1 VGQEDPHAGLTG
13 GAPADAGRE
22 PTSNGSP
29 HKGAGNGHQTIG
41 GYRLL
46 RELETD
52 SLGSV
57 YEAEHPRLHRRVSV
71 RRINAAVARDVSFSR
86 RFLLEL
92 RSYTALEHEAIPRLY
107 ELSYDGESPYLVTE
121 MVAGT
126 TLDQL
131 LADGERYEPS
141 GIVALLRPIAAALDY
156 AHSRATVHRDVK
168 PSSILLA
175 DDGRTLLTG
184 FGLGTV
190 ASFNTGPAAAGR
202 VAPDYVAPERLV
214 GREVDGRAD
223 VYSLAAVI
231 FEAVTGR
238 RPFSSK
244 SWIETLSRRLY
255 EPPPSVRDAVPDLS
269 PEFATV
275 LQQAMDRDPDRRPAS
290 AGELLDRLE
299 AALPSSNGG
308 PVNARRPHPP
318 SPQPAARRSEAQ
330 PTTDHTIA
338 PQSAVRQPTAR
349 RVRFGLGVA
358 MFVVVGVAEVVW
370 LLEGSGLSLATRYA
384 RAALGLH

>member
-1 VGQEDPHAGLTG
+1 VGPQAPH
-13 GAPADAGRE
+13 P
-22 PTSNGSP
+22 NGSGP
-29 HKGAGNGHQTIG
+29 KPQTNGHQSVG

-46 RELETD
+46 RELDTD

-57 YEAEHPRLHRRVSV
+57 YEAEHPRLHRRVAV
-71 RRINAAVARDVSFSR
+71 RTIGTSVARDVSFSR

-107 ELSYDGESPYLVTE
+107 ELAYEGDSPYLVTE
-121 MVAGT
+121 LVAGN
-126 TLDQL
+126 TLESYF
-131 LADGERYEPS
+131 GEGQQYEPL
-141 GIVALLRPIAAALDY
+141 GIVSLLRPIASALDY

-168 PSSILLA
+168 PANILLA
-175 DDGRTLLTG
+175 HDGRTLLTG

-190 ASFNTGPAAAGR
+190 ASFNTGPGATGP

-231 FEAVTGR
+231 FEATTGR

-255 EPPPSVRDAVPDLS
+255 EPPPNVRETA
-269 PEFATV
+269 PEIPAAFATA
-275 LQQAMDRDPDRRPAS
+275 LQLAMDRDPNRRPSS

-299 AALPSSNGG
+299 AAINSPNGSVDG
-308 PVNARRPHPP
+308 AGWLK
-318 SPQPAARRSEAQ
+318 PAIKGRS
-330 PTTDHTIA
+330 IGV
-338 PQSAVRQPTAR
+338 SALLV
-349 RVRFGLGVA
+349 FGIGA
-358 MFVVVGVAEVVW
+358 AEVAW
-370 LLEGSGLSLATRYA
+370 LVQGSGFSLVM
-384 RAALGLH
+384 RAAHRMFGGG

>member
-1 VGQEDPHAGLTG
+1 MGQQAPHQ
-13 GAPADAGRE
+13 
-22 PTSNGSP
+22 NGSAP
-29 HKGAGNGHQTIG
+29 KSESNGHQHVG

-46 RELETD
+46 RELESD

-57 YEAEHPRLHRRVSV
+57 FEAEHPKLRRRVSV
-71 RRINAAVARDVSFSR
+71 RTIGTGVARDVSFSR

-107 ELSYDGESPYLVTE
+107 ELAYEGEKPYLVTE
-121 MVAGT
+121 LIPGK
-126 TLDQL
+126 TLDHML
-131 LADGERYEPS
+131 GDGQRYEPI
-141 GIVALLRPIAAALDY
+141 GIISLLRPIADALDY

-168 PSSILLA
+168 PANILLA

-190 ASFNTGPAAAGR
+190 ASFNTGPGNGGP

-231 FEAVTGR
+231 FEATSGR

-255 EPPPSVRDAVPDLS
+255 EPPPNVREVEPDVPVA
-269 PEFATV
+269 FAAV
-275 LQQAMDRDPDRRPAS
+275 LQQAMDRDPNRRPS
-290 AGELLDRLE
+290 TAGELLDRLE
-299 AALPSSNGG
+299 DSLAP
-308 PVNARRPHPP
+308 PRKTEEVRRW
-318 SPQPAARRSEAQ
+318 QPAIR
-330 PTTDHTIA
+330 TGGVGL
-338 PQSAVRQPTAR
+338 SA
-349 RVRFGLGVA
+349 
-358 MFVVVGVAEVVW
+358 FVVLVIGAAEVAW
-370 LLEGSGLSLATRYA
+370 LFQGAGLTLAMRSIN
-384 RAALGLH
+384 RMLGLH